1 MKSEEEINQAK
12 ETAAESLRDLYG
24 RIAALSEYTVPVYD
38 VIEDYFFQDIDYQR
52 LQPNL
57 PMWMADAGHS
67 PESPC
72 DKVYYDSLRQIYND
86 PLSNRII
93 HWFDVQNLLSAF
105 QDRLCALIPYLEDIF
120 KEIPSYCLY
129 KDMDYT
135 TANRMINPSTD
146 RIHASINNVFVSL
159 ASAFDLFAKVVYE
172 CAKYD
177 PSGFATY
184 NRLKSRKDG
193 ILYAK
198 KNYGFEE
205 LKEPGLLFDEPACI
219 RTICSFRD
227 EFIHCGSWDYR
238 CAIYYPSIDGE
249 PVEPFISMPDV
260 EPIGVLVSSGSRN
273 KFYATGSKINTV
285 LPALVSD
292 VIDVL
297 SKTKDKLQE
306 VLVARTTP
314 ATDEERK
321 NAADSYVKVIER
333 NMRTLAGT
341 KRKKI

>member
-1 MKSEEEINQAK
+1 MKSEEEKKQAK
-12 ETAAESLRDLYG
+12 EMAAESLRDLYD

-57 PMWMADAGHS
+57 PMWMADAGRS

-72 DKVYYDSLRQIYND
+72 NKIYYDSLRQTYND

-93 HWFDVQNLLSAF
+93 HWFDVQNLLAAF
-105 QDRLCALIPYLEDIF
+105 QDRICALIPYLEDIF
-120 KEIPSYCLY
+120 KEIPAYCLY

-135 TANRMINPSTD
+135 AASRMINPSTD
-146 RIHASINNVFVSL
+146 RIHTCINNVFVSL
-159 ASAFDLFAKVVYE
+159 ASAFDLFTKVVYE

-177 PSGFATY
+177 PNGFATY
-184 NRLKSRKDG
+184 NRLKSRKDR

-198 KNYGFEE
+198 KNNGFEE

-219 RTICSFRD
+219 RTNCSFRD

-238 CAIYYPSIDGE
+238 CAVYYPSIDGE

-260 EPIGVLVSSGSRN
+260 EPTGVLVSSGSRN
-273 KFYATGSKINTV
+273 KFYATGAKINTV

-314 ATDEERK
+314 SSDEERK
-321 NAADSYVKVIER
+321 KAADAYVEVIVR
-333 NMRTLAGT
+333 NMAAQITLL
-341 KRKKI
+341 KKK